1 MDGLGCSEKIL
12 DPRSTNYQNFL
23 KDLRFKFEENFIDMN
38 LLDALLAQSANH
50 GEVRIENLHSGDAGN
65 FPQEDSSDQSDGLL
79 YHVLKIFEYSTS
91 QIANIF
97 DDDDSGYITWK
108 KFSRNMEKFLPHLA
122 SDPKVVKRNYEAL
135 INNKHDSYTI
145 TTRDFM
151 KELKRVRG
159 KYTSQ
164 NLGWDRLAT
173 VTSNTGTNHDD
184 RSILDLSLIA
194 DKRD

>member
-12 DPRSTNYQNFL
+12 DPRSTNYQKFL

-50 GEVRIENLHSGDAGN
+50 GEVKIENLHLAGAGN
-65 FPQEDSSDQSDGLL
+65 SPQEETSAQSDGLL
-79 YHVLKIFEYSTS
+79 YHALKIFEFSTS
-91 QIANIF
+91 QMANIF

-122 SDPKVVKRNYEAL
+122 SDPKVVKQNYEAM
-135 INNKHDSYTI
+135 INDKQDSYTI

-151 KELKRVRG
+151 KELKRVRS

-164 NLGWDRLAT
+164 NRDWDRLAT
-173 VTSNTGTNHDD
+173 VGD
-184 RSILDLSLIA
+184 RTPGSQTDKSILDLSFNA